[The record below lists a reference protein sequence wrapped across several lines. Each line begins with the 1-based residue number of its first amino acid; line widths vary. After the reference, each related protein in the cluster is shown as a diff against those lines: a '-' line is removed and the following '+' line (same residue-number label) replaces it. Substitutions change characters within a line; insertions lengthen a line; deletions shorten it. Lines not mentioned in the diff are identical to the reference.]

1 MSIGQIELED
11 EPSEGEFNVT
21 IRAQLLHGAL
31 WAARQRLGSNAALA
45 EHLGVDQGL
54 VGRWLSLKD
63 VPSRR
68 LRNSVRWEAI
78 EQKLMA
84 LTGESTEKLFPQ
96 VLSSQDFL
104 DQPKVVELT
113 RSISLSMLYG
123 ALTPQ
128 ALPLPDEMLEQTE
141 RQELLTAA
149 MQTAIHSLSTREAR
163 ILNLLFGLDGAEP
176 LTLRQVGD
184 LQGVGAERIRQIE
197 ARALRKL
204 RRTTR
209 NRKLRMFVE

>member
-1 MSIGQIELED
+1 M
-11 EPSEGEFNVT
+11 
-21 IRAQLLHGAL
+21 
-31 WAARQRLGSNAALA
+31 
-45 EHLGVDQGL
+45 
-54 VGRWLSLKD
+54 
-63 VPSRR
+63 
-68 LRNSVRWEAI
+68 RWEAI